1 LIERIDM
8 VDRLD
13 ALFTHF
19 AVTARMFNTGPL
31 CGINDIDE
39 PEVGHL
45 HVVRAGRVEVRHG
58 GVPAVEVAE
67 PTLLLYPRPLPH
79 RFVTD
84 PVHGATLY
92 CARLRFEGG
101 ASNPVTEALPPLI
114 ALPLASLEGTEDVL
128 SLLFDE
134 ALHERCGRRV
144 MLDRL
149 FEVLLVQVLRCLM
162 ERGEMQAGMF
172 AGLAHPKLRLSLVAM
187 HERPAEDWTLDEL
200 AQRAGMSRSAFAGAF
215 REVVGETPGGYLQR
229 WRIGLAQRALREGK
243 ALKRV
248 ADDVG
253 YGSEAALS
261 RAFKAQTGRSPREWR
276 ASMRE
281 G

>member
-1 LIERIDM
+1 M
-8 VDRLD
+8 TDRLD

-19 AVTARMFNTGPL
+19 AVTARMFNSGPL

-45 HVVRAGRVEVRHG
+45 HVVREGRVEVRHG
-58 GVPAVEVAE
+58 GGLAVEVVE
-67 PTLLLYPRPLPH
+67 PTLLLYPRPVPH
-79 RFVTD
+79 RFITD
-84 PVHGATLY
+84 PVHGAALY

-114 ALPLASLEGTEDVL
+114 ALPLASLEGTEVVL
-128 SLLFDE
+128 TLLFDE
-134 ALHERCGRRV
+134 AMHERCGRRV

-149 FEVLLVQVLRCLM
+149 FEVLLVQVLRNLM

-172 AGLAHPKLRLSLVAM
+172 AGLAHPKLRHALVAI
-187 HERPAEDWTLDEL
+187 HEQPAGDWTLDVL

-215 REVVGETPGGYLQR
+215 REIVGETPGAYLQR

-243 ALKRV
+243 PLKRV
-248 ADDVG
+248 ADEIG

-261 RAFKAQTGRSPREWR
+261 RAFKAQTGQSPREWR
-276 ASMRE
+276 GTLPAV
-281 G
+281 

>member
-1 LIERIDM
+1 M
-8 VDRLD
+8 ADRLD

-19 AVTARMFNTGPL
+19 AVTARMFNSGPL

-45 HVVRAGRVEVRHG
+45 HVVREGRVEVRHG
-58 GVPAVEVAE
+58 GMLAVDVAE

-84 PVHGATLY
+84 PVQGAALY

-114 ALPLASLEGTEDVL
+114 ALPLASLQGIDAVL

-149 FEVLLVQVLRCLM
+149 FEVLLVQVLRNLM
-162 ERGEMQAGMF
+162 ERGDMQAGMF

-187 HERPAEDWTLDEL
+187 HEQPAEDWTLDGL
-200 AQRAGMSRSAFAGAF
+200 AQRAGMSRSAFAGSF
-215 REVVGETPGGYLQR
+215 REVIGETPGAYLQR

-276 ASMRE
+276 ASLRE

>member
-1 LIERIDM
+1 M
-8 VDRLD
+8 ADRLD

-19 AVTARMFNTGPL
+19 AVTARMFNSGPL

-45 HVVRAGRVEVRHG
+45 HVVREGRVEVRHG
-58 GVPAVEVAE
+58 GGLAVEVDE
-67 PTLLLYPRPLPH
+67 PTLLLYPRPMPH
-79 RFVTD
+79 RFITD
-84 PVHGATLY
+84 PVQGAALY

-114 ALPLASLEGTEDVL
+114 ALPLASLEGTEAVL

-134 ALHERCGRRV
+134 ASHERCGRRV

-149 FEVLLVQVLRCLM
+149 FEVLLVQVLRNLM

-172 AGLAHPKLRLSLVAM
+172 AGLAHPKLRLALVSM
-187 HERPAEDWTLDEL
+187 HEQPAEDWTLDGL

-215 REVVGETPGGYLQR
+215 REVIGETPGAYLQR

-276 ASMRE
+276 ASVRE

>member
-1 LIERIDM
+1 M
-8 VDRLD
+8 ADRLD

-39 PEVGHL
+39 SDVGHL
-45 HVVRAGRVEVRHG
+45 HVIRGGRVEVRHG
-58 GVPAVEVAE
+58 GALAVDIAE
-67 PTLLLYPRPLPH
+67 PTLLLYPRPMPH

-84 PVHGATLY
+84 PVEGAALY

-101 ASNPVTEALPPLI
+101 ASNPITEALPPLI
-114 ALPLASLEGTEDVL
+114 ALPLSALEGVEDVL
-128 SLLFDE
+128 ALLFDE
-134 ALHERCGRRV
+134 ASHERCGRRV

-172 AGLAHPKLRLSLVAM
+172 AGLAHPRLRLALVAM
-187 HERPAEDWTLDEL
+187 HESPAEDWTLDSL
-200 AQRAGMSRSAFAGAF
+200 AQRAGMSRSAFAGSF
-215 REVVGETPGGYLQR
+215 RDVVGETPGAYLQR
-229 WRIGLAQRALREGK
+229 WRIGLAQRALREGQ

-248 ADDVG
+248 ADAVG

-261 RAFKAQTGRSPREWR
+261 RAFKAQTGLSPREWR
-276 ASMRE
+276 TSLRE
-281 G
+281 S

>member
-1 LIERIDM
+1 M
-8 VDRLD
+8 TDRLD

-19 AVTARMFNTGPL
+19 AVTARMFNSGPL

-45 HVVRAGRVEVRHG
+45 HVVREGRVEVRHG
-58 GVPAVEVAE
+58 GGLAVEVVE
-67 PTLLLYPRPLPH
+67 PTLLLYPRPVPH
-79 RFVTD
+79 RFITD
-84 PVHGATLY
+84 PVHGAALY

-114 ALPLASLEGTEDVL
+114 ALPLASLEGTEVVL
-128 SLLFDE
+128 TLLFDE
-134 ALHERCGRRV
+134 AMHERCGRRV

-149 FEVLLVQVLRCLM
+149 FEVLLVQVLRNLM

-172 AGLAHPKLRLSLVAM
+172 SGLAHPKLRHALVAI
-187 HERPAEDWTLDEL
+187 HEQPAGDWTLDVL

-215 REVVGETPGGYLQR
+215 REIVGETPGAYLQR

-243 ALKRV
+243 PLKRV
-248 ADDVG
+248 ADEIG

-261 RAFKAQTGRSPREWR
+261 RAFKAQTGQSPREWR
-276 ASMRE
+276 GTLPAV
-281 G
+281 